1 MRADGNPLIG
11 VFDSGVGGLSV
22 LKAIRVLAPRSDLLY
37 VADRLRAPYG
47 TQSLDKVRTMSHEI
61 ASWLVTQG
69 ATTLVVAC
77 NTASA
82 ASLDSLRKANSE
94 IPIVGMEPAVK
105 PAAAMSQTGV
115 IGVLATSTTF
125 QSRLFESLVDV
136 HAANVEVV
144 PRACPQ
150 WVELVEDGQLDGPTV
165 ESSVAAE
172 ITPLLDD
179 GADVLV
185 LGCTH
190 FSLLRPVI
198 EKLAG
203 TGVTVIDP
211 AGAVATQ
218 AVRLAG
224 QPKGDG
230 RLTLAA
236 SGNRSDFARLA
247 LYIGIGE
254 WSGTVLPFPG

>member
-1 MRADGNPLIG
+1 
-11 VFDSGVGGLSV
+11 
-22 LKAIRVLAPRSDLLY
+22 
-37 VADRLRAPYG
+37 
-47 TQSLDKVRTMSHEI
+47 MSHEI
-61 ASWLVTQG
+61 ASWLVEQG
-69 ATTLVVAC
+69 ATTIVVAC

-82 ASLDSLRKANSE
+82 ASLGSLRKGSPE
-94 IPIVGMEPAVK
+94 IHFVGMEPAVK
-105 PAAAMSQTGV
+105 PAAAASQTGI
-115 IGVLATSTTF
+115 IGVLATATTF
-125 QSRLFESLVDV
+125 QSRLFESLVES
-136 HAANVEVV
+136 HAADVEVV

-150 WVELVEDGQLDGPTV
+150 WVELVEGGHFDGPEV

-190 FSLLRPVI
+190 FSLLLPII

-203 TGVTVIDP
+203 SGSTVIDP

-218 AVRLAG
+218 AVRVASE
-224 QPKGDG
+224 PKGDG

-236 SGNRSDFARLA
+236 SGDRSDFAQLA
-247 LYIGIGE
+247 VDIGIGE
-254 WSGTVLPFPG
+254 WSGVVLPFPG